1 MKISEIKDRLQ
12 HYQLPPEHAEGIA
25 QVLYELVTAEL
36 PTRQALVR
44 EVERAL
50 DRQHAEI
57 TVTMRR
63 LLEERDEADG
73 GSGPNGALE
82 PLLQDLERRIGGDAD
97 LSLARRIELLRGE
110 LEALRRTLE
119 EASREPPAVTDGR
132 IEAVAPALARLER
145 DLAEEGRLGRRLASV
160 DTLGQNFARLE
171 RRLAKEGEIGRD
183 LARIGQLA
191 SDVASFGARL
201 EGVPGWG
208 QLLLMALVAGAA
220 GGGIVWLFNWLAAAG
235 AVTL

>member
-12 HYQLPPEHAEGIA
+12 YYQLPPEHAEGIA

-63 LLEERDEADG
+63 LLEEQRDDDQGAQPD
-73 GSGPNGALE
+73 GALE

-97 LSLARRIELLRGE
+97 LSLARRIELLRAE
-110 LEALRRTLE
+110 LEALRRVV
-119 EASREPPAVTDGR
+119 EASREQPAAADGR
-132 IEAVAPALARLER
+132 IEAMAPVLARLER
-145 DLAEEGRLGRRLASV
+145 DLGEEGRLGRRLASV
-160 DTLGQNFARLE
+160 DALGQNFSRLE
-171 RRLAKEGEIGRD
+171 RRLAREGELGRD

-208 QLLLMALVAGAA
+208 QLLIMALVAGAA
-220 GGGIVWLFNWLAAAG
+220 GGGVVWLFGWLAAAG

>member
-63 LLEERDEADG
+63 LLEEQREDAEQAARPDG
-73 GSGPNGALE
+73 SLE
-82 PLLQDLERRIGGDAD
+82 PLLHDLERRIGGDAD
-97 LSLARRIELLRGE
+97 LSLARRLEQLRGE
-110 LEALRRTLE
+110 FEALRRVV
-119 EASREPPAVTDGR
+119 EARAEAPAVADDRMEGLC
-132 IEAVAPALARLER
+132 AGLARLER
-145 DLAEEGRLGRRLASV
+145 DLAEEGRLGRRLAGVDSV
-160 DTLGQNFARLE
+160 TQNLSRLE
-171 RRLAKEGEIGRD
+171 RRLGKEGEIGKEI
-183 LARIGQLA
+183 ARISPLA
-191 SDVASFGARL
+191 SDIASFGARL

-208 QLLLMALVAGAA
+208 QLLVMALIGGAA
-220 GGGIVWLFNWLAAAG
+220 GGGVVWLFDWLASAG